1 MRKISSSQGSRR
13 PRRLAWAVSS
23 QILSTRSFGQA
34 RSPVANVSNAE
45 GWDKRAPAT
54 ALTQPAR
61 VSTLTL
67 VKVNFK
73 PETESR
79 LQELAAK
86 TGRAPDDLVED
97 ALAGYL
103 QELSQVREMLDSRYD
118 DLKSGRVKPV
128 DGEESFARLRR
139 KSEDRRTSRS

>member
-23 QILSTRSFGQA
+23 QILSTRALGWTGE
-34 RSPVANVSNAE
+34 SPVATWAM
-45 GWDKRAPAT
+45 PASI
-54 ALTQPAR
+54 ALTRPAR
-61 VSTLTL
+61 FSTLTL
-67 VKVNFK
+67 MKVNFK

-128 DGEESFARLRR
+128 DGEDAFARLRR
-139 KSEDRRTSRS
+139 KSKSEDRRTNRS

>member
-1 MRKISSSQGSRR
+1 
-13 PRRLAWAVSS
+13 
-23 QILSTRSFGQA
+23 
-34 RSPVANVSNAE
+34 
-45 GWDKRAPAT
+45 
-54 ALTQPAR
+54 
-61 VSTLTL
+61 
-67 VKVNFK
+67 VKVNFR

-118 DLKSGRVKPV
+118 DVKSGRVKPV
-128 DGEESFARLRR
+128 DGEESFVRLLR
-139 KSEDRRTSRS
+139 KSEDRRTNRS